1 MPSII
6 PFFSHKPQIQRP
18 INKAVKTIFSEPY
31 SNVIICAPVVA
42 HAAVCLLVQA
52 FVGWPVSV
60 PSRLVADLAQWLID
74 RIAQLQLDS
83 EVTGDAKTST
93 IESPAVMYLMNCTN
107 DSFSPLFELIDSVPE
122 LGRLR
127 SKAKIEF
134 KQRNDELE
142 AAVPDQVEAAVSDE
156 EDYWVQQGRCISA
169 GLIMNAHEMLLK
181 IPGLIA

>member
-1 MPSII
+1 MQ
-6 PFFSHKPQIQRP
+6 HP
-18 INKAVKTIFSEPY
+18 ISKAHYNCLWEQFPY
-31 SNVIICAPVVA
+31 ADACAPVYA
-42 HAAVCLLVQA
+42 HATVCLLAQA
-52 FVGWPVSV
+52 LVGWPVSV
-60 PSRLVADLAQWLID
+60 PRRLVADLAQWLID